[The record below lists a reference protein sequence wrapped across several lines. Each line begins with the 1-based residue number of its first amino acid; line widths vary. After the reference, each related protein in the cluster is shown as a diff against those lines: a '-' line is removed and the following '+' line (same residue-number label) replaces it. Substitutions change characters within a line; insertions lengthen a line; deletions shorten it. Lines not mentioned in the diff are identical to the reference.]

1 VDSSDSGK
9 NMTDVMLDLKA
20 IPFNPRPLGGRTST
34 ALVGLL
40 DVLPM
45 VLDTQ
50 RKTAGRIYPY
60 PDPFRSVTFPS
71 LDGTPLA
78 GRLAL
83 HGDGKPRPGIVFCHG
98 LLGNKNQTL
107 VRNVAVK
114 AFRDWDFNVLAL
126 DLRIFG
132 ESRLLSEA
140 LPTGGWKEAE
150 DIIGA
155 ARLLGSFSEVTT
167 VGVSGYSMGAGSTM
181 VAAGMDGGEFITGG
195 AIAWNGFSDTRRMV
209 EHISK
214 APMPWEPFS
223 VAYPL
228 FQALFLLKRHDLG
241 KEYAHIKNFGQIYS
255 HACTHQYCLTEDEV
269 YRRSSP
275 KNYLDKV
282 RIPTLHVHAVDDP
295 IVPVL
300 EAEDNARVAKDN
312 PNVEVWILKRGG
324 HCAWA
329 FVDKAWYGRVMR
341 DFFNAWAP
349 GT

>member
-1 VDSSDSGK
+1 VVSDSGK
-9 NMTDVMLDLKA
+9 SMTDLMSDLKA
-20 IPFNPRPLGGRTST
+20 IPFKPRPLGGRTST

-50 RKTAGRIYPY
+50 SRTAGKIYPY
-60 PDPFRSVTFPS
+60 PNTFKSVTFPS
-71 LDGTPLA
+71 LDDTPLA
-78 GRLAL
+78 GKLAV
-83 HGDGKPRPGIVFCHG
+83 HHDGKPRPGIVFCHG

-107 VRNVAVK
+107 IRNVAIK

-181 VAAGMDGGEFITGG
+181 VAAGMDSGEFITGG
-195 AIAWNGFSDTRRMV
+195 VMAWNGYSDTRRMV
-209 EHISK
+209 AHITRV
-214 APMPWEPFS
+214 PMPWEPFM

-228 FQALFLLKRHDLG
+228 FQTLFLLKRHDLG
-241 KEYAHIKNFGQIYS
+241 KEYSHIKNFGQIYS
-255 HACTHQYCLTEDEV
+255 HACSEQYCLTEDEV
-269 YRRSSP
+269 FTRSSP
-275 KNYLDKV
+275 MNYLDKV
-282 RIPTLHVHAVDDP
+282 QIPTLHVHAEDDP
-295 IVPVL
+295 IVPVR
-300 EAEDNARVAKDN
+300 EAEDNARIAKDN
-312 PNVEVWILKRGG
+312 PNAEVWILNRGG
-324 HCAWA
+324 HCAWT
-329 FVDKAWYGRVMR
+329 FVDGAWYGRVLR
-341 DFFNAWAP
+341 DFFNAW
-349 GT
+349 GLRG